1 MEHKN
6 EQTRLFIVED
16 DTTYGRLLKYVA
28 EMNPDYEVYWF
39 KSGKE
44 CIENLHLN
52 PSVVSLDYSLPDM
65 TGVQVLKKIKQH
77 NKSIGIVVISGQQD
91 VGTAVELLK
100 AGAYDYIIKN
110 EEMKERF
117 LNTISNLLRNQHLE
131 NEVETLRTAL
141 HDKHQ
146 FGNRVKGESPA
157 MQQVF
162 PLLMKAANSNIT
174 VSITGE
180 TGTGKEVAAQTIHY
194 NSERKKGNF
203 VAINMGAIPKELIE
217 SELFG
222 HEKGAFTGAVTRK
235 IGKFELADK
244 GTLFLDE
251 IAELDLSL
259 QAKLLRAL
267 QEREITRVGGTKPVP
282 FDARIIV
289 ATHRNLAEEV
299 QKGTFRQDL
308 YYRLLG
314 LTIKLPP
321 LKDRGNDIILLAQ
334 SFADEYTKRNNM
346 HNVQISRE
354 AKNKLLS
361 YSYPGNVRELKAIID
376 LACVLCNNNIIKS
389 EDLQFTAQAPSIMH
403 AVDSD
408 EEVSLKELTNRII
421 FQYLEKYDNDVQL
434 VAKKLDIG
442 KSTIYRLL
450 SAKNEEKSHHS

>member
-1 MEHKN
+1 MEHKT

-16 DTTYGRLLKYVA
+16 DKTYGRLLKYVA
-28 EMNPDYEVYWF
+28 ELNPDYEVYWF
-39 KSGKE
+39 TSGKE
-44 CIENLHLN
+44 CIDNLHLN
-52 PSVVSLDYSLPDM
+52 PSVISLDYSLPDM
-65 TGVQVLKKIKQH
+65 TGVEVLKRIKQF

-117 LNTISNLLRNQHLE
+117 LNTIGNLLRNQHLE

-174 VSITGE
+174 VGITGE

-203 VAINMGAIPKELIE
+203 VAINMAAIPKDIIE

-259 QAKLLRAL
+259 QSKLLRAL
-267 QEREITRVGGTKPVP
+267 QEREITRVGGNKPVA

-289 ATHRNLAEEV
+289 ATHKNLAEEV
-299 QKGTFRQDL
+299 QKGNFRQDL

-314 LTIKLPP
+314 LNIKLPP
-321 LKDRGNDIILLAQ
+321 LRERGNDIILLAQ
-334 SFADEYTKRNNM
+334 AFAEEYTKRNNM
-346 HNVQISRE
+346 PNVQISRE

-361 YSYPGNVRELKAIID
+361 YSYPGNVRELKAIME
-376 LACVLCNNNIIKS
+376 LACVLCNNNIIKA
-389 EDLQFTAQAPSIMH
+389 EDLEFTTHSPNLMATMDGDDNI
-403 AVDSD
+403 
-408 EEVSLKELTNRII
+408 SLREFTNRII
-421 FQYLEKYDNDVQL
+421 FQYLEKYNNDVQL

-450 SAKNEEKSHHS
+450 SSKQEEQ